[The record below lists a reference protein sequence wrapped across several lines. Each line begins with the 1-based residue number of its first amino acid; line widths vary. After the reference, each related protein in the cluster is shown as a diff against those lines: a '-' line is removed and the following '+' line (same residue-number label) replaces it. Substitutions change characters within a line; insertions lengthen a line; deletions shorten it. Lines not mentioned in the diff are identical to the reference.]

1 MEGKGVRT
9 FVLLGQSGAGKTELA
24 KTMLSL
30 AGEEV
35 KDFKEGPTISSRPYR
50 LRWQNLTYYFV
61 DTPGDDNFLGDTKL
75 CAWAADLAILVVD
88 ATSPVKVQTEKVYAV
103 AKDLGL
109 PILIFVNKLDQEK
122 ANLEDTLCSLQE
134 KLGICPVPIAY
145 PLGEEQNLKG
155 VIDLLKLKA
164 YIPKGQKVRVEK
176 LPEDLVALAEGLRK
190 NMVEFAAEGED
201 ELLEKYLEEE
211 HLEPEEIMRGLKKG
225 VGSGKISPVCIGA
238 VTRLIGVARLLDA
251 IAELGPSPEERGPWV
266 AETREGTLDV
276 EPRPEAP
283 PVAIVYKTLID
294 PYAGRLSFARLIS
307 GKLAREGHLYNFQKD
322 ISEKYTHLSVA
333 QGEDLLEIEEAL
345 PGALVVFPKLSD
357 TRTGDTL
364 SDEDLKVKIPP
375 PELPPPVITYALHP
389 ETRADE
395 DKIGP
400 ALAKLKEEDP
410 TLHIGRDDETRE
422 ILISG
427 LGQIHIERS
436 VEKLRERY
444 GVKARLALPKIPY
457 RETIKKPAQGVI
469 YRHKKQTGGRGQF
482 AEVHFHVFPL
492 PRGQG
497 FEFVETL
504 TGMNVPRNF
513 VPAVEKGV
521 KEAMEKGAL
530 AGYPVV
536 DVKVQFYDGKSHEV
550 DSSDMAFKI
559 AAFHCFK
566 KALEQCQPVLL
577 EPVMELEI
585 EVPEEVMGDV
595 IGDINARRGR
605 VLGMETKGKRQLI
618 KAQAPMAELL
628 RYALDLNSLTGGR
641 GTFRMR
647 FSHYEEVP
655 PPIAQKVIEEARSPK
670 PS

>member
-1 MEGKGVRT
+1 MRT
-9 FVLLGQSGAGKTELA
+9 FVLLGQSGSGKTALA
-24 KTMLSL
+24 KAMLSL
-30 AGEEV
+30 AGAAF
-35 KDFKEGPTISSRPYR
+35 KPPKEGPTISAKAYH
-50 LRWQNLTYYFV
+50 LNWQGASYYFL

-75 CAWAADLAILVVD
+75 CAWSADLAVLVVD
-88 ATSPVKVQTEKVYAV
+88 ATSPVKVQLEKAYA
-103 AKDLGL
+103 AARDLGL
-109 PILIFVNKLDQEK
+109 PVLVFVNKLDQEK
-122 ANLEDTLCSLQE
+122 ARLEDTLCDLQE
-134 KLGICPVPIAY
+134 KLEICPVPVAY
-145 PLGEEQNLKG
+145 PLGEEANLKG
-155 VIDLLKLKA
+155 IIDLLKLKV
-164 YIPKGQKVRVEK
+164 YIPEGPKVRVEK

-225 VGSGKISPVCIGA
+225 VLSGKIAPVCVGSA
-238 VTRLIGVARLLDA
+238 VRLIGVARLLDA
-251 IAELGPSPEERGPWV
+251 IYELGPTPQERGPWL
-266 AETREGTLDV
+266 AEGKEGPLDLA
-276 EPRPEAP
+276 PSPEAP
-283 PVAIVYKTLID
+283 SAIIVYKTLVD
-294 PYAGRLSFARLIS
+294 PYAGKLS
-307 GKLAREGHLYNFQKD
+307 LARVVSGTLASEGVLYNPREETA
-322 ISEKYTHLSVA
+322 EKYAHLAVA
-333 QGEDLLEIEEAL
+333 QGDELREIPEAL
-345 PGALVVFPKLSD
+345 PGALVVFPKLSE
-357 TRTGDTL
+357 THTGDTL
-364 SDEDLKVKIPP
+364 VAEGLEALIPP
-375 PELPPPVITYALHP
+375 PDLPSPVLTYALHP

-410 TLHIGRDDETRE
+410 TLRIGRDEETRE

-427 LGQIHIERS
+427 LGQIHIERA

-444 GVKARLALPKIPY
+444 GVKARLDLPKIPY
-457 RETIKKPAQGVI
+457 RETIKKAVQGVI

-492 PRGQG
+492 PRGEG

-521 KEAMEKGAL
+521 REAMEKGPL

-566 KALEQCQPVLL
+566 KALEQSQPILL
-577 EPVMELEI
+577 EPIMELEI
-585 EVPEEVMGDV
+585 EVPEEAMGDV
-595 IGDINARRGR
+595 IGDLNARRGR
-605 VLGMETKGKRQLI
+605 VLGMESQGRYQLI

-641 GTFRMR
+641 GTFRIR

-655 PPIAQKVIEEARSPK
+655 PPIAQKVIEKARASQT
-670 PS
+670 S

>member
-1 MEGKGVRT
+1 MRT
-9 FVLLGQSGAGKTELA
+9 FVLLGQSGAGKTALA
-24 KTMLSL
+24 KAMLTL
-30 AGEEV
+30 AGES
-35 KDFKEGPTISSRPYR
+35 FKPPREGPTLSVRPYH
-50 LRWQNLTYYFV
+50 LRWRKIPYYFL
-61 DTPGDDNFLGDTKL
+61 DTPGDDNFLADTRF
-75 CAWAADLAILVVD
+75 ATWAADLAVLVVD
-88 ATSPVKVQTEKVYAV
+88 ATSPVKIQLEKAYRA
-103 AKDLGL
+103 AREEGL
-109 PILIFVNKLDQEK
+109 PVLVFVNKLDQEK
-122 ANLEDTLCSLQE
+122 ARLEDTLCELQE
-134 KLGICPVPIAY
+134 KLEICPVPVAY
-145 PLGEEQNLKG
+145 PLGEEHRLRG
-155 VIDLLKLKA
+155 IIDLLKLKV
-164 YIPKGQKVRVEK
+164 YIPEGHEVRVEK

-225 VGSGKISPVCIGA
+225 VLSGKIAPVCVGSVA
-238 VTRLIGVARLLDA
+238 RLVGVARLLDA
-251 IAELGPSPEERGPWV
+251 VHELGPSPEERGPRILEGPEGV
-266 AETREGTLDV
+266 REAEPSAG
-276 EPRPEAP
+276 AP
-283 PVAIVYKTLID
+283 ATVIVYKTLVD
-294 PYAGRLSFARLIS
+294 PYAGKLS
-307 GKLAREGHLYNFQKD
+307 LARVLSGTLSAEGELFNASRRKP
-322 ISEKYTHLSVA
+322 EKYAHLAVA
-333 QGEDLLEIEEAL
+333 QGEELREIARAE
-345 PGALVVFPKLSD
+345 PGALVVFPKLAEA
-357 TRTGDTL
+357 RTGDTL
-364 SDEDLKVKIPP
+364 RADKDTALLPP
-375 PELPPPVITYALHP
+375 PEIPAPVLTYALHP
-389 ETRADE
+389 ETRTDE

-410 TLHIGRDDETRE
+410 SLVISRDEETRE
-422 ILISG
+422 LLISG
-427 LGQIHIERS
+427 LGQIHLEKS

-444 GVKARLALPKIPY
+444 GVKARLDLPRIPY

-492 PRGQG
+492 PRGEG

-521 KEAMEKGAL
+521 REAMERGPL

-559 AAFHCFK
+559 AAFHCFR

-585 EVPEEVMGDV
+585 EVPEESLGDV
-595 IGDINARRGR
+595 IGDLNARRGR
-605 VLGMETKGKRQLI
+605 VLGIESLGSHQRI
-618 KAQAPMAELL
+618 RAQAPLAELL

-647 FSHYEEVP
+647 RSHYEEVP
-655 PPIAQKVIEEARSPK
+655 PAIAQRIIEEAQASC
-670 PS
+670 SS